1 MTRVG
6 TGAVLLGV
14 LLALAAAAG
23 CATNPATGLHATG
36 QPLGVQTEAEHFAYQ
51 QQQKVGEVQYRDSS
65 GRAAGSAG
73 IYQTQVVQGTKIHW
87 RPTQGGAVIDDQ
99 DFFHIAGDTASEQ
112 EVQEYRRQGTAL
124 NRVGWGMTLLGAG
137 GIGATTAFM
146 DETTGTG
153 RKLAGISTL
162 SLIIGALWVYA
173 GYYRMGEDHHAVEI
187 GKAREAANRYNETLK
202 MEAAPSQ

>member
-1 MTRVG
+1 MTRVRK
-6 TGAVLLGV
+6 AAV

-87 RPTQGGAVIDDQ
+87 RPTQGGA
-99 DFFHIAGDTASEQ
+99 
-112 EVQEYRRQGTAL
+112 
-124 NRVGWGMTLLGAG
+124 
-137 GIGATTAFM
+137 
-146 DETTGTG
+146 G
-153 RKLAGISTL
+153 R
-162 SLIIGALWVYA
+162 
-173 GYYRMGEDHHAVEI
+173 
-187 GKAREAANRYNETLK
+187 ARK
-202 MEAAPSQ
+202 